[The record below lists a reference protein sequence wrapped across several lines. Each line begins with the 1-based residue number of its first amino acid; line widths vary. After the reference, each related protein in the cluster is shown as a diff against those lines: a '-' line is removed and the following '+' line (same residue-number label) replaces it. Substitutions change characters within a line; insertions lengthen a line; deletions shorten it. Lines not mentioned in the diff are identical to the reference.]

1 LSRCDHSIAPGLRV
15 VPGYDRPAQSGKI
28 ARVTDRLAAFTED
41 KLDRIVRKRW
51 QLEPIRQQMRDVVPR
66 SVRMRL
72 IKGINRASGN
82 YLSRP
87 LYGKATYNQDGLATT
102 HSAPFMDDP
111 RFNDAYEAGKATGSW
126 TFGDLHWR
134 AHVVCWAA
142 DRGASLPGDFVEC
155 GVNRGGYALTVFKY
169 LSFEKLPKDF
179 YLLDTYEGLAERY
192 ISPEEED
199 RGVRVGEYEPCYDAV
214 VRTFSPYPN
223 AKIIRGVVPET
234 LGLVETDRVAFL
246 SLDMNTRDPEIA
258 AAEHFW
264 EKLTSGAAIVL
275 DDYGWRKHR
284 EQQRAFDD
292 FAKRR
297 GVQVLALPTGQ
308 GLILK
313 P

>member
-1 LSRCDHSIAPGLRV
+1 
-15 VPGYDRPAQSGKI
+15 
-28 ARVTDRLAAFTED
+28 
-41 KLDRIVRKRW
+41 
-51 QLEPIRQQMRDVVPR
+51 MRDVIPR
-66 SVRMRL
+66 SIRLRL
-72 IKGINRASGN
+72 IHRINRVSGN
-82 YLSRP
+82 YVFRP
-87 LYGKATYNQDGLATT
+87 LYGKVTYNQDGLATT
-102 HSAPFMDDP
+102 HSAPFMSDP
-111 RFNDAYEAGKATGSW
+111 LFLEAYEAGKSTGSW

-142 DRGASLPGDFVEC
+142 ERGASLSGDFVEC
-155 GVNRGGYALTVFKY
+155 GVNRGGYALTVIKY
-169 LSFEKLPKDF
+169 LGFERMQKTF
-179 YLLDTYEGLAERY
+179 YLLDTYDGLAERY
-192 ISPEEED
+192 ISAEEKA

-214 VRTFSPYPN
+214 VRTFAPYAN
-223 AKIIRGVVPET
+223 TRIIKGTVPDT
-234 LGLVETDRVAFL
+234 LPQVDTDRVAFL

-264 EKLTSGAAIVL
+264 DKLASGAAIVL
-275 DDYGWRKHR
+275 DDYGWRKHV

>member
-1 LSRCDHSIAPGLRV
+1 MDGM
-15 VPGYDRPAQSGKI
+15 
-28 ARVTDRLAAFTED
+28 
-41 KLDRIVRKRW
+41 VRKRL
-51 QLEPIRQQMRDVVPR
+51 QLDPIRQQMRDVVPR

-111 RFNDAYEAGKATGSW
+111 RFKEAYEAGKATGSW

-142 DRGASLPGDFVEC
+142 ARGSSLLGDFVEC
-155 GVNRGGYALTVFKY
+155 GVNRGGYALTVIKY
-169 LSFEKLPKDF
+169 LDFGTLPKDF

-192 ISPEEED
+192 ISPEEKA
-199 RGVRVGEYEPCYDAV
+199 RGVRGGEYEPCYEAV

-223 AKIIRGVVPET
+223 VNIVRGVVPET
-234 LGLVETDRVAFL
+234 LSLVETDRVAFL

-258 AAEHFW
+258 AAEYFW
-264 EKLTSGAAIVL
+264 EKLSSGAAIVL

-292 FAKRR
+292 FARRR

>member
-1 LSRCDHSIAPGLRV
+1 
-15 VPGYDRPAQSGKI
+15 
-28 ARVTDRLAAFTED
+28 
-41 KLDRIVRKRW
+41 
-51 QLEPIRQQMRDVVPR
+51 MRDVVPR

-102 HSAPFMDDP
+102 HTAPFLDDA
-111 RFNDAYEAGKATGSW
+111 RFLDAYEAGKSTGSW

-142 DRGASLPGDFVEC
+142 ERGASLPGDFVEC
-155 GVNRGGYALTVFKY
+155 GVNRGGYALTVIKY
-169 LSFEKLPKDF
+169 VSFDTLDKRF
-179 YLLDTYEGLAERY
+179 YQLDTYEGLAERY
-192 ISPEEED
+192 ISSEERE

-214 VRTFSPYPN
+214 VRTFGEYPN
-223 AKIIRGVVPET
+223 VEIIRGAVPET
-234 LGLVETDRVAFL
+234 LPQVDTDSVAFL

-258 AAEHFW
+258 AAEYFW
-264 EKLTSGAAIVL
+264 DRLASGAAIVL

-292 FAKRR
+292 FANRR
-297 GVQVLALPTGQ
+297 AVQVLALPTGQ